1 MSNYKGHIAGGAI
14 AGTLYAAAITT
25 VVSGHIDVSSY
36 GTHSDWLFPA
46 VLVVL
51 SILFG
56 LWPDIDTNS
65 KGQDIF
71 FSGMFVLNI
80 YLIATESY
88 RLAAFLGLLAM
99 LPIVGKHRG
108 WTHTRLAML
117 AVPLPILV
125 LPYLF
130 EPTRPWLGAP
140 YYGAAVVGIMSHL
153 LLDGLLFRKLR
164 MPRHF

>member
-1 MSNYKGHIAGGAI
+1 MSNYKGHIIGGTVSGVVYAAVVTGAI
-14 AGTLYAAAITT
+14 NT
-25 VVSGHIDVSSY
+25 HIDFSSY
-36 GTHSDWLFPA
+36 GTNPEWIFPA
-46 VLVVL
+46 ILVIL

-71 FSGMFVLNI
+71 FSGMFALSV

-88 RLAAFLGLLAM
+88 KLAAFLGLLAM

-108 WTHTRLAML
+108 WTHSRLAMIL
-117 AVPLPILV
+117 VPLPILL
-125 LPYLF
+125 LPYLL

-140 YYGAAVVGIMSHL
+140 YYGAAVIGIMSHL
-153 LLDGLLFRKLR
+153 LLDGLLFKR
-164 MPRHF
+164 PRLPKHF

>member
-14 AGTLYAAAITT
+14 AGTVYAAVLTGSISNH
-25 VVSGHIDVSSY
+25 VDVSSY
-36 GTHSDWLFPA
+36 GTYAPWLFPA
-46 VLVVL
+46 ILVVI

-71 FSGMFVLNI
+71 FSGMFLLNV
-80 YLIATESY
+80 YLLATESY
-88 RLAAFLGLLAM
+88 KLAAFLGLLAM

-108 WTHTRLAML
+108 WTHSRITMIVA
-117 AVPLPILV
+117 PLPILI
-125 LPYLF
+125 LPYLL

-140 YYGAAVVGIMSHL
+140 YYGAAVIGIMSHL
-153 LLDGLLFRKLR
+153 LLDGLLFKKPKL
-164 MPRHF
+164 F